1 MSFYK
6 NKRVLVTGGTG
17 LIGQP
22 LVKMLLDQ
30 NAIVTVVSLDDPS
43 RCPGNSFSTCW
54 Y

>member
-22 LVKMLLDQ
+22 LVKMLLKQKNFLKDIQ
-30 NAIVTVVSLDDPS
+30 E
-43 RCPGNSFSTCW
+43 
-54 Y
+54 